1 MALALAAEIGLLAD
15 VGLLAEIELLAE
27 VELLPEVDH
36 LLEVELLEAGLP
48 DEVRLLI
55 EDEGLLFGDVAR
67 SMP

>member
-36 LLEVELLEAGLP
+36 LAEVGLLEAGLP
-48 DEVRLLI
+48 DEVRLLF
-55 EDEGLLFGDVAR
+55 EDVGLLLGDVAR